1 MYIKELSAVGIE
13 DVSEVG
19 GKNASLGEMITEL
32 AKKGIPVPGGYA
44 VTASA
49 YQAFIKH
56 TDLIDYIHTQLDKL
70 NTKDLDKLAAA
81 GKAIREK
88 FIETP
93 FPKDVEEAIRKA
105 HEHAEK
111 RYGKN
116 ADFAV
121 RSSATA
127 EDLPG
132 ASFAGEHETY
142 LNITGI
148 EDTLLAIRKAMASL
162 FNDRAISYRVDKGF
176 DHFKVSLSVGV
187 QKMIRSDKSCSGVM
201 FSLDTETGF
210 SKVVLINGVYG
221 LGEMIVQGQVTP
233 DEFIV
238 FKETLNKKTPHHK
251 LNLIHNKIYKPLI
264 SKKIGTKLKKM
275 VYGEGSHPTK
285 VVDTTENERNTF
297 VLTDDEVLKLA
308 SWGVEIEKHYT
319 ERAKKWTPMDMEWA
333 KDGTTGE
340 LFIVQAR
347 PETIHAERDLSK
359 IKVYTLTDSGKELVR
374 GASVGNRIATGKA
387 RVIIT
392 PEGIKEFKAGE
403 ILVTEMT
410 DPDWEPIMKIAS
422 AIITDKGGRTSHAAI
437 VSREL
442 GIPCIVGSE
451 VASHT
456 LKTGQEITVDTTGT
470 EGIVYDGILK
480 YKVDESNIGD
490 IPETK
495 THVMMNIATPETAFE
510 KSFLPNKGVGLA
522 REEFIISNYI
532 KIHPNALLDYDSLT
546 DMDVKRQIDEL
557 TVGYPNKVDYYVD
570 KLAYGIGILASAF
583 YPHEV
588 LLRFSDF
595 KSNEYAG
602 LIGGKLYEPHEENP
616 MIGWRGASRYTDEKF
631 SRAFALECRAVE
643 KVRNQMGLYNL
654 QVMIPFCRTPD
665 EGRRVIE
672 EMAKNGLTHDK
683 QRNLESHGELD
694 ENLHIWVMA
703 EIPSNIILV
712 DEFAEIFDGFSIGS
726 NDLTQLT
733 LGLDRDSKLI
743 AHIANENNP
752 AVHTLI
758 STLIRKAHE
767 KGLKV
772 GICGQGPSDFP
783 ELAEFLVREGVDSI
797 SLNPDTVLKTAVK
810 IKEVEQSLHSS

>member
-522 REEFIISNYI
+522 REEFIIASGI
-532 KIHPNALLDYDSLT
+532 GIHPNALVNYDKLPT
-546 DMDVKRQIDEL
+546 DLKKKIDEKTKGYDGKEGSKTSKTQFYVDNL
-557 TVGYPNKVDYYVD
+557 ASGIAKISASFYPNPVIVR
-570 KLAYGIGILASAF
+570 L
-583 YPHEV
+583 
-588 LLRFSDF
+588 SDF
-595 KSNEYAG
+595 KTNEYRT
-602 LIGGKLYEPHEENP
+602 LLGGELYEPEEENP
-616 MIGWRGASRYTDEKF
+616 MIGWRGASRYYHPEF
-631 SRAFALECRAVE
+631 IEAFKLEVKAFK
-643 KVRNQMGLYNL
+643 KVREEFGLTNTV
-654 QVMIPFCRTPD
+654 VMLPFCRTVE
-665 EGRRVIE
+665 EGKKVIE
-672 EMAKNGLTHDK
+672 IMEKNGLDRK
-683 QRNLESHGELD
+683 KDSSLL
-694 ENLHIWVMA
+694 IYMMC
-703 EIPSNIILV
+703 EIPANVILA
-712 DEFAEIFDGFSIGS
+712 DEFLDIFDGMSIGS

-733 LGLDRDSKLI
+733 LGIDRDGNERIRS
-743 AHIANENNP
+743 IANENNP
-752 AVHTLI
+752 AV
-758 STLIRKAHE
+758 KALVSQVI
-767 KGLKV
+767 KKCKARGKYIGL
-772 GICGQGPSDFP
+772 CGQAPSDYEDF
-783 ELAEFLVREGVDSI
+783 AAFLVKEGISSM
-797 SLNPDTVLKTAVK
+797 SLNPDSVIAT
-810 IKEVEQSLHSS
+810 IKRIHKEEQKL